1 MRKGF
6 LCGPV
11 NKDNQPPKETETK
24 EKPTV
29 KFAETPKS
37 TGAIPKIKDAS
48 GKKRRRTRSMG
59 SSLSPSPG
67 RGFFVPGFNAGGSSS
82 SMSLSEL
89 MDASKGRASLTNMAL
104 AHEIAVDKNFSL
116 TKIQPENEMEKQIKE
131 IMQKVFWDLLKEQ
144 LESKPPVY
152 TQALTLFTEIKA
164 MLYSILLPQHEKLKE
179 KIEGILD
186 IEVIQQQ
193 IEAEVLEFDKY
204 AGYILGLMGI
214 LCAPV
219 RDEQIAALKEM
230 TEVVPLFRGI
240 METLEI
246 MKLDMANFTIQTVR
260 STIEKE
266 SKDYE
271 RKKFQEFL
279 DSQDDGLAMTREWVV
294 RHAPTQEE
302 IDDPKYKKLLGARI
316 LNEAYVEILEWD
328 DYYQLPETLVMDA
341 KRIYALRDRVE
352 RTSVSTGVILL
363 SFSSLNAFIIPMD
376 SQRVK
381 ETVKKHTDILLQDFF
396 EDADLIKILP
406 SVAAQVVKDVND
418 YLTEKNKPKLSDEVV
433 KNLTEQVESLE
444 DPNQRIRDLLQKR
457 IVDFC
462 KQIISSTNK
471 SVPQLPP
478 GLTICKNDLGA
489 IAGQFLKLVDYNK
502 EVFGEFYNE
511 IIANHCLFKVEA

>member
-6 LCGPV
+6 LCTPI
-11 NKDNQPPKETETK
+11 KKEAQTPTKTEEKQKPEEKPAEVT
-24 EKPTV
+24 KPTV
-29 KFAETPKS
+29 
-37 TGAIPKIKDAS
+37 AIPKMKDAN

-67 RGFFVPGFNAGGSSS
+67 RGFFVPGFNNGGMST

-89 MDASKGRASLTNMAL
+89 MDASKGLKGLTNMAL
-104 AHEIAVDKNFSL
+104 AHEIAVDKNFTL

-131 IMQKVFWDLLKEQ
+131 IMQKAFWDLLKEQ
-144 LESKPPVY
+144 LESDPPVF

-186 IEVIQQQ
+186 IEVIKQQ
-193 IEAEVLEFDKY
+193 IQAEVLEFDKY

-219 RDEQIAALKEM
+219 RDEQIEALKQT
-230 TEVVPLFRGI
+230 TEIVPLFRGI
-240 METLEI
+240 METLEM

-260 STIEKE
+260 GTIEKE

-279 DSQDDGLAMTREWVV
+279 DTQEDGLATTREWLV

-316 LNEAYVEILEWD
+316 LNEAYIEILEWD
-328 DYYQLPETLVMDA
+328 DYYHLPETLVMDA

-352 RTSVSTGVILL
+352 RTSVGTAVILL
-363 SFSSLNAFIIPMD
+363 SFSNLNAFIVPMD

-396 EDADLIKILP
+396 EDADLLRILP

-418 YLTEKNKPKLSDEVV
+418 YLVEKNKPKLSEEVI
-433 KNLTEQVESLE
+433 KNLTEQIESLE

-457 IVDFC
+457 ILDFC
-462 KQIISSTNK
+462 KQLISSTNK
-471 SVPQLPP
+471 SVPQIPP
-478 GLTICKNDLGA
+478 GLTVCKNDLGA